1 VPISVTCTAC
11 QKSFSVPDHYA
22 GRQGKCTQCG
32 APMVATAAPVGAAV
46 GSPVA
51 LTPPPQA
58 PAMPHMPAMSGSG
71 ESAFTRPSGSGVAA
85 QGPAPQGQAPAQGD
99 GAIAI
104 GSQLGQFRL
113 QKKLGDP
120 KSMVFLADGPKGRV
134 ALKVLP
140 EKVTSQYP
148 TAAKRFLREA
158 RSLFGLS
165 HPNVPAVLDAGE
177 ELGCLFLAM
186 EYFDGARTV
195 RELLDE
201 KKTLPVTSALS
212 IAAQTGRALVHLGE
226 HKLVHRNVKPEHI
239 LVDAAGTVKLCGLG
253 LVKGAESEQA
263 LTVKGHVV
271 GTPQYMSPEHA
282 RGEQDVDATSDLWS
296 LGVTLYE
303 LLAGEPPWNDK
314 NPMRVLQAIA
324 TQPPPPLATKAPST
338 PAPVVAVVEKLLAKE
353 RPQRYDSAAELVTD
367 LAAIEEGTL
376 VAGKPPSFSKGAKP
390 TRGTGTVVVGGGA
403 ASGDAMVKKLVVM
416 VGVLAALVVVLLV
429 VVLVLALKK

>member
-1 VPISVTCTAC
+1 
-11 QKSFSVPDHYA
+11 
-22 GRQGKCTQCG
+22 
-32 APMVATAAPVGAAV
+32 MVAMAAPVGAAI
-46 GSPVA
+46 GSPVGLA
-51 LTPPPQA
+51 PPPQA
-58 PAMPHMPAMSGSG
+58 PAMPVSGSG

-85 QGPAPQGQAPAQGD
+85 QAPASGQGQVQPGAD
-99 GAIAI
+99 GAVSI

-158 RSLFGLS
+158 RSLFGLQ

-186 EYFDGARTV
+186 EYFDGGRSV

-201 KKTLPVTSALS
+201 KKTLPVSEALS
-212 IAAQTGRALVHLGE
+212 IAAQTARALVHLGE

-239 LVDAAGTVKLCGLG
+239 LVDAAGTVKLVGLG

-303 LLAGEPPWNDK
+303 LLTGEPPWNDK

-338 PAPVVAVVEKLLAKE
+338 PAPVIAVVEKLLAKE
-353 RPQRYDSAAELVTD
+353 RAQRYDSAAELVTD

-376 VAGKPPSFSKGAKP
+376 VAGRPPSFSKAASGKP
-390 TRGTGTVVVGGGA
+390 GRGTGTVAVGGA
-403 ASGDAMVKKLVVM
+403 AAPGDAMVKKLVVM
-416 VGVLAALVVVLLV
+416 VGILTALVVVLLL
-429 VVLVLALKK
+429 VVLILVLKK